1 MLEYLRI
8 RNLALIEDAELDFAP
23 GMNVLTGETGA
34 GKSFILKAL
43 GLLLGDR
50 LGADMVRQGA
60 EKAQVEAQFQ
70 MDGREIVI
78 RRSLL
83 AESGRSRLYVDDALR
98 SQECVRS
105 LREQLLAHA
114 SQHGQQQLLQPAFQA
129 RLMESTLKDPDLL
142 RRRDELLEQLRSV
155 EARRKELRAR
165 EAHLLERRDI
175 LEMQQQEIDRVA
187 PEAGEEERLEEQRA
201 IVRAAEQTREQY
213 ELALGLL
220 HGEEE
225 PGLLDML
232 GRLERCLHQ
241 MARTDD
247 SVSEDADAVTALR
260 QQLSHLSGRLRRP
273 PLPEDMPDVEQMEE
287 RLYALAQLKRK
298 LHRSLDEILELREE
312 IRENISFLDACALD
326 ITLLD
331 KEEKQLA
338 AQLQDTYQRAVVP
351 INCVAMTAEALD
363 GILQRLLYEFPIREI
378 AVQMPSW
385 VMMLEPGHWLQSA
398 VYTAMLKFA
407 GSVHKMADIA
417 GKNLP
422 LECEYITKTMLTGM
436 DLASGSVHITAM
448 IAPDIFYKILG
459 EQTGLSIVDEASLLP
474 CVVSLAKAKRAYDKI
489 KSALDQVEATGYG
502 IVMPGI
508 EELTLEEPE
517 IVRQGGQYG
526 VRLSASAPSL
536 HIMRANIHTELSPTV
551 GSEQQGEE
559 LIKSLLA
566 DFETDPGKLWNTN
579 IFGKSLNELV
589 SEGVQAKL
597 LHMPQEARSRL
608 QSTLERIINEGC
620 DGLICILL

>member
-43 GLLLGDR
+43 GFLLGDR

-241 MARTDD
+241 MVRTDD

-338 AQLQDTYQRAVVP
+338 AQLQEVLSALLPQRR
-351 INCVAMTAEALD
+351 EAAADFARQLEEELRQLGFSEQVRVIPDFMPQEVWPGLMDEKVRILWAPNPGQAPQPLD
-363 GILQRLLYEFPIREI
+363 RI
-378 AVQMPSW
+378 
-385 VMMLEPGHWLQSA
+385 
-398 VYTAMLKFA
+398 
-407 GSVHKMADIA
+407 
-417 GKNLP
+417 
-422 LECEYITKTMLTGM
+422 
-436 DLASGSVHITAM
+436 ASGGELSRFLLALMSVRPKAESATY
-448 IAPDIFYKILG
+448 IFDEVDAG
-459 EQTGLSIVDEASLLP
+459 VGGLTLNKLAEKLEN
-474 CVVSLAKAKRAYDKI
+474 LAKQRQMLVITHWPQLAARAQKHFQISKTIRDN
-489 KSALDQVEATGYG
+489 ATFTTCVPLDARQRHA
-502 IVMPGI
+502 
-508 EELTLEEPE
+508 EL
-517 IVRQGGQYG
+517 VRMAGGG
-526 VRLSASAPSL
+526 
-536 HIMRANIHTELSPTV
+536 
-551 GSEQQGEE
+551 QQGEA
-559 LIKSLLA
+559 LA
-566 DFETDPGKLWNTN
+566 AS
-579 IFGKSLNELV
+579 I
-589 SEGVQAKL
+589 EG
-597 LHMPQEARSRL
+597 RSYQL
-608 QSTLERIINEGC
+608 TMF
-620 DGLICILL
+620 

>member
-43 GLLLGDR
+43 GFLLGDR

-70 MDGREIVI
+70 MDGQEIVI

-129 RLMESTLKDPDLL
+129 RLMESTLKDPGLL
-142 RRRDELLEQLRSV
+142 HRRDELLEQLRSV

-338 AQLQDTYQRAVVP
+338 AQLQEVLSALLPQRR
-351 INCVAMTAEALD
+351 EAAADFARQLEEELRQLGFSEQVRVIPDFMPQEVWPGLMDEKVRILWAPNPGQAPQPLD
-363 GILQRLLYEFPIREI
+363 RI
-378 AVQMPSW
+378 
-385 VMMLEPGHWLQSA
+385 
-398 VYTAMLKFA
+398 
-407 GSVHKMADIA
+407 
-417 GKNLP
+417 
-422 LECEYITKTMLTGM
+422 
-436 DLASGSVHITAM
+436 ASGGELSRFLLALMSVRPKAESATY
-448 IAPDIFYKILG
+448 IFDEVDAG
-459 EQTGLSIVDEASLLP
+459 VGGLTLNKLAEKLEN
-474 CVVSLAKAKRAYDKI
+474 LAKQRQMLVITHWPQLAARAQKHFQISKTIRDN
-489 KSALDQVEATGYG
+489 ATFTTCVPLDARQRHVE
-502 IVMPGI
+502 
-508 EELTLEEPE
+508 L
-517 IVRQGGQYG
+517 VRMAGGG
-526 VRLSASAPSL
+526 
-536 HIMRANIHTELSPTV
+536 
-551 GSEQQGEE
+551 QQGEA
-559 LIKSLLA
+559 LAASL
-566 DFETDPGKLWNTN
+566 
-579 IFGKSLNELV
+579 
-589 SEGVQAKL
+589 EG
-597 LHMPQEARSRL
+597 RSYQL
-608 QSTLERIINEGC
+608 TMF
-620 DGLICILL
+620 

>member
-43 GLLLGDR
+43 GFLLGDR

-187 PEAGEEERLEEQRA
+187 PEAGEEERLEDQRA

-338 AQLQDTYQRAVVP
+338 AQLQEVLSALLPQRR
-351 INCVAMTAEALD
+351 EAAADFARQLEEELRQLGFSEQVRVIPDFMPQEVWPGLMDEKVRILWAPNPGQAPQPLD
-363 GILQRLLYEFPIREI
+363 RI
-378 AVQMPSW
+378 
-385 VMMLEPGHWLQSA
+385 
-398 VYTAMLKFA
+398 
-407 GSVHKMADIA
+407 
-417 GKNLP
+417 
-422 LECEYITKTMLTGM
+422 
-436 DLASGSVHITAM
+436 ASGGELSRFLLALMSVRPKAESATY
-448 IAPDIFYKILG
+448 IFDEVDAG
-459 EQTGLSIVDEASLLP
+459 VGGLTLNKLAEKLEN
-474 CVVSLAKAKRAYDKI
+474 LAKQRQMLVITHWPQLAARAQKHFQISKTIRDN
-489 KSALDQVEATGYG
+489 ATFTTCVPLDARQRHA
-502 IVMPGI
+502 
-508 EELTLEEPE
+508 EL
-517 IVRQGGQYG
+517 VRMAGGG
-526 VRLSASAPSL
+526 
-536 HIMRANIHTELSPTV
+536 
-551 GSEQQGEE
+551 QQGEA
-559 LIKSLLA
+559 LAASL
-566 DFETDPGKLWNTN
+566 
-579 IFGKSLNELV
+579 
-589 SEGVQAKL
+589 EG
-597 LHMPQEARSRL
+597 RSYQL
-608 QSTLERIINEGC
+608 TMF
-620 DGLICILL
+620 

>member
-43 GLLLGDR
+43 GFLLGDR

-60 EKAQVEAQFQ
+60 EKAQVEAQFL

-114 SQHGQQQLLQPAFQA
+114 SQHGQHQLLQPAFQA

-142 RRRDELLEQLRSV
+142 CRRDELLEQLRSV

-338 AQLQDTYQRAVVP
+338 AQLQEVLSALLPQRR
-351 INCVAMTAEALD
+351 EAAADFARQLEEELRQLGFSEQVRVIPDFMPQEVWPGLMDEKVRILWAPNPGQAPQPLD
-363 GILQRLLYEFPIREI
+363 RI
-378 AVQMPSW
+378 
-385 VMMLEPGHWLQSA
+385 
-398 VYTAMLKFA
+398 
-407 GSVHKMADIA
+407 
-417 GKNLP
+417 
-422 LECEYITKTMLTGM
+422 
-436 DLASGSVHITAM
+436 ASGGELSRFLLALMSVRPKAESATY
-448 IAPDIFYKILG
+448 IFD
-459 EQTGLSIVDEASLLP
+459 EVDAG
-474 CVVSLAKAKRAYDKI
+474 V
-489 KSALDQVEATGYG
+489 GG
-502 IVMPGI
+502 
-508 EELTLEEPE
+508 LTLNKLAEKLENLTKQRQMLVITHWPQLAARAQKHFQISKTIRDNATFTTCVPLDARQRHAE
-517 IVRQGGQYG
+517 LVRMAGGG
-526 VRLSASAPSL
+526 
-536 HIMRANIHTELSPTV
+536 
-551 GSEQQGEE
+551 QQGEA
-559 LIKSLLA
+559 LAASL
-566 DFETDPGKLWNTN
+566 
-579 IFGKSLNELV
+579 
-589 SEGVQAKL
+589 EG
-597 LHMPQEARSRL
+597 RSYQL
-608 QSTLERIINEGC
+608 TMF
-620 DGLICILL
+620 

>member
-43 GLLLGDR
+43 GFLLGDR

-142 RRRDELLEQLRSV
+142 CRRDELLEQLRSV

-338 AQLQDTYQRAVVP
+338 AQLQEVLSALLPQRR
-351 INCVAMTAEALD
+351 EAAADFARQLEEELRQLGFSEQVRVIPDFMPQEVWPGLMDEKVRILWAPNPGQAPQPLD
-363 GILQRLLYEFPIREI
+363 RI
-378 AVQMPSW
+378 
-385 VMMLEPGHWLQSA
+385 
-398 VYTAMLKFA
+398 
-407 GSVHKMADIA
+407 
-417 GKNLP
+417 
-422 LECEYITKTMLTGM
+422 
-436 DLASGSVHITAM
+436 ASGGELSRFLLALMSVRPKAESATY
-448 IAPDIFYKILG
+448 IFDEVDAG
-459 EQTGLSIVDEASLLP
+459 VGGLTLNKLAEKLEN
-474 CVVSLAKAKRAYDKI
+474 LAKQRQMLVITHWPQLAARAQKHFQISKTIRDN
-489 KSALDQVEATGYG
+489 ATFTTCVPLDARQRHA
-502 IVMPGI
+502 
-508 EELTLEEPE
+508 EL
-517 IVRQGGQYG
+517 VRMAGGG
-526 VRLSASAPSL
+526 
-536 HIMRANIHTELSPTV
+536 
-551 GSEQQGEE
+551 QQGEA
-559 LIKSLLA
+559 LAASL
-566 DFETDPGKLWNTN
+566 
-579 IFGKSLNELV
+579 
-589 SEGVQAKL
+589 EG
-597 LHMPQEARSRL
+597 RSYQL
-608 QSTLERIINEGC
+608 TMF
-620 DGLICILL
+620 

>member
-43 GLLLGDR
+43 GFLLGDR

-83 AESGRSRLYVDDALR
+83 AERGRSRLYVDDALR

-142 RRRDELLEQLRSV
+142 RRRDGLLEQLRSV

-338 AQLQDTYQRAVVP
+338 AQLQEVLSALLPQRR
-351 INCVAMTAEALD
+351 EAAADFARQLEEELRQLGFSEQVRVIPDFMPQEVWPGLMDEKVRILWAPNPGQAPQPLD
-363 GILQRLLYEFPIREI
+363 RI
-378 AVQMPSW
+378 
-385 VMMLEPGHWLQSA
+385 
-398 VYTAMLKFA
+398 
-407 GSVHKMADIA
+407 
-417 GKNLP
+417 
-422 LECEYITKTMLTGM
+422 
-436 DLASGSVHITAM
+436 ASGGELSRFLLALMSVRPKAESATY
-448 IAPDIFYKILG
+448 IFDEVDAG
-459 EQTGLSIVDEASLLP
+459 VGGLTLNKLAEKLEN
-474 CVVSLAKAKRAYDKI
+474 LAKQRQMLVITHWPQLAARAQKHFQISKTIRDN
-489 KSALDQVEATGYG
+489 ATFTTCVPLDARQRHA
-502 IVMPGI
+502 
-508 EELTLEEPE
+508 EL
-517 IVRQGGQYG
+517 VRMAGGG
-526 VRLSASAPSL
+526 
-536 HIMRANIHTELSPTV
+536 
-551 GSEQQGEE
+551 QQGEA
-559 LIKSLLA
+559 LAASL
-566 DFETDPGKLWNTN
+566 
-579 IFGKSLNELV
+579 
-589 SEGVQAKL
+589 EG
-597 LHMPQEARSRL
+597 RSYQL
-608 QSTLERIINEGC
+608 TMF
-620 DGLICILL
+620 

>member
-34 GKSFILKAL
+34 GKSFLLKAL
-43 GLLLGDR
+43 GFLLGDR
-50 LGADMVRQGA
+50 LGADRVRQGA

-338 AQLQDTYQRAVVP
+338 AQLQEVLSALLPQRR
-351 INCVAMTAEALD
+351 EAAADFARQLEEELRQLGFSEQVRVIPDFMPQEVWPGLMDEKVRILWAPNPGQAPQPLD
-363 GILQRLLYEFPIREI
+363 RI
-378 AVQMPSW
+378 
-385 VMMLEPGHWLQSA
+385 
-398 VYTAMLKFA
+398 
-407 GSVHKMADIA
+407 
-417 GKNLP
+417 
-422 LECEYITKTMLTGM
+422 
-436 DLASGSVHITAM
+436 ASGGELSRFLLALMSVRPKAESATY
-448 IAPDIFYKILG
+448 IFDEVDAG
-459 EQTGLSIVDEASLLP
+459 VGGLTLNKLAEKLEN
-474 CVVSLAKAKRAYDKI
+474 LAKQRQMLVITHWPQLAARAQKHFQISKTIRDN
-489 KSALDQVEATGYG
+489 ATFTTCVPLDARQRHA
-502 IVMPGI
+502 
-508 EELTLEEPE
+508 EL
-517 IVRQGGQYG
+517 VRMAGGG
-526 VRLSASAPSL
+526 
-536 HIMRANIHTELSPTV
+536 
-551 GSEQQGEE
+551 QQGEA
-559 LIKSLLA
+559 LAASL
-566 DFETDPGKLWNTN
+566 
-579 IFGKSLNELV
+579 
-589 SEGVQAKL
+589 EG
-597 LHMPQEARSRL
+597 RSYQL
-608 QSTLERIINEGC
+608 TMF
-620 DGLICILL
+620 

>member
-43 GLLLGDR
+43 GFLLGDR

-142 RRRDELLEQLRSV
+142 RQRDELLEQLRSV

-175 LEMQQQEIDRVA
+175 LEMQQQEIDKVA

-201 IVRAAEQTREQY
+201 IVRTAEQTREQY

-338 AQLQDTYQRAVVP
+338 AQLQEVLSALLPQRR
-351 INCVAMTAEALD
+351 EAAADFARQLEEELRQLGFSEQVRVIPDFMPQEVWPGLMDEKVRILWAPNPGQAPQPLD
-363 GILQRLLYEFPIREI
+363 RI
-378 AVQMPSW
+378 
-385 VMMLEPGHWLQSA
+385 
-398 VYTAMLKFA
+398 
-407 GSVHKMADIA
+407 
-417 GKNLP
+417 
-422 LECEYITKTMLTGM
+422 
-436 DLASGSVHITAM
+436 ASGGELSRFLLALMSVRPKAESATY
-448 IAPDIFYKILG
+448 IFDEVDAG
-459 EQTGLSIVDEASLLP
+459 VGGLTLNKLAEKLEN
-474 CVVSLAKAKRAYDKI
+474 LAKQRQMLVITHWPQLAARAQKHFQISKTIRDN
-489 KSALDQVEATGYG
+489 ATFTTCVPLDARQRHA
-502 IVMPGI
+502 
-508 EELTLEEPE
+508 EL
-517 IVRQGGQYG
+517 VRMAGGG
-526 VRLSASAPSL
+526 
-536 HIMRANIHTELSPTV
+536 
-551 GSEQQGEE
+551 QQGEA
-559 LIKSLLA
+559 LAASL
-566 DFETDPGKLWNTN
+566 
-579 IFGKSLNELV
+579 
-589 SEGVQAKL
+589 EG
-597 LHMPQEARSRL
+597 RSYQL
-608 QSTLERIINEGC
+608 TMF
-620 DGLICILL
+620 

>member
-43 GLLLGDR
+43 GFLLGDR

-247 SVSEDADAVTALR
+247 SVSEDADDVTALR

-338 AQLQDTYQRAVVP
+338 TQLQEVLSALLPQRR
-351 INCVAMTAEALD
+351 EAAADFARQLEEELRQLGFSEQVRVIPDFMPQEVWPGLMDEKVRILWAPNPGQAPQPLD
-363 GILQRLLYEFPIREI
+363 RI
-378 AVQMPSW
+378 
-385 VMMLEPGHWLQSA
+385 
-398 VYTAMLKFA
+398 
-407 GSVHKMADIA
+407 
-417 GKNLP
+417 
-422 LECEYITKTMLTGM
+422 
-436 DLASGSVHITAM
+436 ASGGELSRFLLALMSVRPKAESATY
-448 IAPDIFYKILG
+448 IFDEVDAG
-459 EQTGLSIVDEASLLP
+459 VGGLTLNKLAEKLEN
-474 CVVSLAKAKRAYDKI
+474 LAKQRQMLVITHWPQLAARAQKHFQISKTIRDN
-489 KSALDQVEATGYG
+489 ATFTTCVPLDARQRHA
-502 IVMPGI
+502 
-508 EELTLEEPE
+508 EL
-517 IVRQGGQYG
+517 VRMAGGG
-526 VRLSASAPSL
+526 
-536 HIMRANIHTELSPTV
+536 
-551 GSEQQGEE
+551 QQGEA
-559 LIKSLLA
+559 LAASL
-566 DFETDPGKLWNTN
+566 
-579 IFGKSLNELV
+579 
-589 SEGVQAKL
+589 EG
-597 LHMPQEARSRL
+597 RSYQL
-608 QSTLERIINEGC
+608 TMF
-620 DGLICILL
+620 

>member
-43 GLLLGDR
+43 GFLLGDR

-260 QQLSHLSGRLRRP
+260 QQLFHLSGRLRRP

-338 AQLQDTYQRAVVP
+338 AQLQEVLSALLPQRR
-351 INCVAMTAEALD
+351 EAAADFARQLEEELRQLGFSEQVRVIPDFMPQEVWPGLMDEKVRILWAPNPGQAPQPLD
-363 GILQRLLYEFPIREI
+363 RI
-378 AVQMPSW
+378 
-385 VMMLEPGHWLQSA
+385 
-398 VYTAMLKFA
+398 
-407 GSVHKMADIA
+407 
-417 GKNLP
+417 
-422 LECEYITKTMLTGM
+422 
-436 DLASGSVHITAM
+436 ASGGELSRFLLALMSVRPKAESATY
-448 IAPDIFYKILG
+448 IFDEVDAG
-459 EQTGLSIVDEASLLP
+459 VGGLTLNKLAEKLEN
-474 CVVSLAKAKRAYDKI
+474 LAKQRQMLVITHWPQLAARAQKHFQISKTIRDN
-489 KSALDQVEATGYG
+489 ATFTTCVPLDARQRHA
-502 IVMPGI
+502 
-508 EELTLEEPE
+508 EL
-517 IVRQGGQYG
+517 VRMAGGG
-526 VRLSASAPSL
+526 
-536 HIMRANIHTELSPTV
+536 
-551 GSEQQGEE
+551 QQGEA
-559 LIKSLLA
+559 LAASL
-566 DFETDPGKLWNTN
+566 
-579 IFGKSLNELV
+579 
-589 SEGVQAKL
+589 EG
-597 LHMPQEARSRL
+597 RSYQL
-608 QSTLERIINEGC
+608 TMF
-620 DGLICILL
+620 

>member
-43 GLLLGDR
+43 GFLLGDR

-60 EKAQVEAQFQ
+60 EKAQVEAQFH

-338 AQLQDTYQRAVVP
+338 AQLQEVLSALLPQRR
-351 INCVAMTAEALD
+351 EAAADFARQLEEELRQLGFSEQVRVIPDFMPQEVWPGLMDEKVRILWAPNPGQAPQPLD
-363 GILQRLLYEFPIREI
+363 RI
-378 AVQMPSW
+378 
-385 VMMLEPGHWLQSA
+385 
-398 VYTAMLKFA
+398 
-407 GSVHKMADIA
+407 
-417 GKNLP
+417 
-422 LECEYITKTMLTGM
+422 
-436 DLASGSVHITAM
+436 ASGGELSRFLLALMSVRPKAESATY
-448 IAPDIFYKILG
+448 IFDEVDAG
-459 EQTGLSIVDEASLLP
+459 VGGLTLNKLAEKLEN
-474 CVVSLAKAKRAYDKI
+474 LAKQRQMLVITHWPQLAARAQKHFQISKTIRDN
-489 KSALDQVEATGYG
+489 ATFTTCVPLDA
-502 IVMPGI
+502 
-508 EELTLEEPE
+508 
-517 IVRQGGQYG
+517 RQ
-526 VRLSASAPSL
+526 R
-536 HIMRANIHTELSPTV
+536 HTELV
-551 GSEQQGEE
+551 RMAGGGQQGEA
-559 LIKSLLA
+559 LAASL
-566 DFETDPGKLWNTN
+566 
-579 IFGKSLNELV
+579 
-589 SEGVQAKL
+589 EG
-597 LHMPQEARSRL
+597 RSYQL
-608 QSTLERIINEGC
+608 TMF
-620 DGLICILL
+620 

>member
-43 GLLLGDR
+43 GFLLGDR

-60 EKAQVEAQFQ
+60 EKAQVEAQFH

-338 AQLQDTYQRAVVP
+338 AQLQEVLSALLPQRR
-351 INCVAMTAEALD
+351 EAAADFARQLEEELRQLGFSEQIRVIPDFMPQEVWPGLMDEKVRILWAPNPGQAPQPLD
-363 GILQRLLYEFPIREI
+363 RI
-378 AVQMPSW
+378 
-385 VMMLEPGHWLQSA
+385 
-398 VYTAMLKFA
+398 
-407 GSVHKMADIA
+407 
-417 GKNLP
+417 
-422 LECEYITKTMLTGM
+422 
-436 DLASGSVHITAM
+436 ASGGELSRFLLALMSVRPKAESATY
-448 IAPDIFYKILG
+448 IFDEVDAG
-459 EQTGLSIVDEASLLP
+459 VGGLTLNKLAEKLEN
-474 CVVSLAKAKRAYDKI
+474 LAKQRQMLVITHWPQLAARAQKHFQISKTIRDN
-489 KSALDQVEATGYG
+489 ATFTTCVPLDARQRHA
-502 IVMPGI
+502 
-508 EELTLEEPE
+508 EL
-517 IVRQGGQYG
+517 VRMAGGG
-526 VRLSASAPSL
+526 
-536 HIMRANIHTELSPTV
+536 
-551 GSEQQGEE
+551 QQGEA
-559 LIKSLLA
+559 LAASL
-566 DFETDPGKLWNTN
+566 
-579 IFGKSLNELV
+579 
-589 SEGVQAKL
+589 EG
-597 LHMPQEARSRL
+597 RSYQL
-608 QSTLERIINEGC
+608 TMF
-620 DGLICILL
+620 

>member
-43 GLLLGDR
+43 GFLLGDR

-142 RRRDELLEQLRSV
+142 HRRDELLEQLRSV

-338 AQLQDTYQRAVVP
+338 ARLQEVLSALLPQRREAAADFARQLEEELRQLGFSEQVRVIPDFMPQEIWPGLMDEKVRILWAP
-351 INCVAMTAEALD
+351 NPGQAPQPLD
-363 GILQRLLYEFPIREI
+363 RI
-378 AVQMPSW
+378 
-385 VMMLEPGHWLQSA
+385 
-398 VYTAMLKFA
+398 
-407 GSVHKMADIA
+407 
-417 GKNLP
+417 
-422 LECEYITKTMLTGM
+422 
-436 DLASGSVHITAM
+436 ASGGELSRFLLALMSVRPKAESATY
-448 IAPDIFYKILG
+448 IFDEVDAG
-459 EQTGLSIVDEASLLP
+459 VGGLTLNKLAEKLEN
-474 CVVSLAKAKRAYDKI
+474 LAKQRQMLVITHWPQLAARAQKHFQISKTIRDN
-489 KSALDQVEATGYG
+489 ATFTTCVPLDARQRHA
-502 IVMPGI
+502 
-508 EELTLEEPE
+508 EL
-517 IVRQGGQYG
+517 VRMAGGG
-526 VRLSASAPSL
+526 
-536 HIMRANIHTELSPTV
+536 
-551 GSEQQGEE
+551 QQGEA
-559 LIKSLLA
+559 LAASL
-566 DFETDPGKLWNTN
+566 
-579 IFGKSLNELV
+579 
-589 SEGVQAKL
+589 EG
-597 LHMPQEARSRL
+597 RSYQL
-608 QSTLERIINEGC
+608 TMF
-620 DGLICILL
+620 

>member
-43 GLLLGDR
+43 GFLLGDR

-60 EKAQVEAQFQ
+60 EKAQVEAQFL

-142 RRRDELLEQLRSV
+142 CRRDELLEQLRSV

-247 SVSEDADAVTALR
+247 SVSEDADAVTTLR

-338 AQLQDTYQRAVVP
+338 AQLQEVLSALLPQRR
-351 INCVAMTAEALD
+351 EAAADFARQLEEELRQLGFSEQVRVIPDFMPQEVWPGLMDEKVRILWAPNPGQAPQPLD
-363 GILQRLLYEFPIREI
+363 RI
-378 AVQMPSW
+378 
-385 VMMLEPGHWLQSA
+385 
-398 VYTAMLKFA
+398 
-407 GSVHKMADIA
+407 
-417 GKNLP
+417 
-422 LECEYITKTMLTGM
+422 
-436 DLASGSVHITAM
+436 ASGGELSRFLLALMSVRPKAESATY
-448 IAPDIFYKILG
+448 IFDEVDAG
-459 EQTGLSIVDEASLLP
+459 VGGLTLNKLAEKLEN
-474 CVVSLAKAKRAYDKI
+474 LAKQRQMLVITHWPQLAARAQKHFQISKTIRDN
-489 KSALDQVEATGYG
+489 ATFTTCVPLDARQRHA
-502 IVMPGI
+502 
-508 EELTLEEPE
+508 EL
-517 IVRQGGQYG
+517 VRMAGGG
-526 VRLSASAPSL
+526 
-536 HIMRANIHTELSPTV
+536 
-551 GSEQQGEE
+551 QQGEA
-559 LIKSLLA
+559 LAASL
-566 DFETDPGKLWNTN
+566 
-579 IFGKSLNELV
+579 
-589 SEGVQAKL
+589 EG
-597 LHMPQEARSRL
+597 RSYQL
-608 QSTLERIINEGC
+608 TMF
-620 DGLICILL
+620 

>member
-43 GLLLGDR
+43 GFLLGDR

-232 GRLERCLHQ
+232 GRLERCLHR

-338 AQLQDTYQRAVVP
+338 AQLQEVLSALLPQRR
-351 INCVAMTAEALD
+351 EAAADFARQLEEELRQLGFSEQVRVIPDFMPQEVWPGLMDEKVRILWAPNPGQAPQPLD
-363 GILQRLLYEFPIREI
+363 RI
-378 AVQMPSW
+378 
-385 VMMLEPGHWLQSA
+385 
-398 VYTAMLKFA
+398 
-407 GSVHKMADIA
+407 
-417 GKNLP
+417 
-422 LECEYITKTMLTGM
+422 
-436 DLASGSVHITAM
+436 ASGGELSRFLLALMSVRPKAESATY
-448 IAPDIFYKILG
+448 IFDEVDAG
-459 EQTGLSIVDEASLLP
+459 VGGLTLNKLAEKLEN
-474 CVVSLAKAKRAYDKI
+474 LAKQRQMLVITHWPQLAARAQKHFQISKTIRDN
-489 KSALDQVEATGYG
+489 ATFTTCVPLDARQRHA
-502 IVMPGI
+502 
-508 EELTLEEPE
+508 EL
-517 IVRQGGQYG
+517 VRMAGGG
-526 VRLSASAPSL
+526 
-536 HIMRANIHTELSPTV
+536 
-551 GSEQQGEE
+551 QQGEA
-559 LIKSLLA
+559 LAASL
-566 DFETDPGKLWNTN
+566 
-579 IFGKSLNELV
+579 
-589 SEGVQAKL
+589 EG
-597 LHMPQEARSRL
+597 RSYQL
-608 QSTLERIINEGC
+608 TMF
-620 DGLICILL
+620 

>member
-43 GLLLGDR
+43 GFLLGDR

-338 AQLQDTYQRAVVP
+338 AQLQEVLSALLPQRR
-351 INCVAMTAEALD
+351 EAAADFARQLEEELRQLGFSEQVRVIPDFMPQEVWPGLMNEKVRILWAPNPGQAPQPLD
-363 GILQRLLYEFPIREI
+363 RI
-378 AVQMPSW
+378 
-385 VMMLEPGHWLQSA
+385 
-398 VYTAMLKFA
+398 
-407 GSVHKMADIA
+407 
-417 GKNLP
+417 
-422 LECEYITKTMLTGM
+422 
-436 DLASGSVHITAM
+436 ASGGELSRFLLALMSVRPKAESATY
-448 IAPDIFYKILG
+448 IFDEVDAG
-459 EQTGLSIVDEASLLP
+459 VGGLTLNKLAEKLEN
-474 CVVSLAKAKRAYDKI
+474 LAKQRQMLVITHWPQLAARAQKHFQISKTIRDN
-489 KSALDQVEATGYG
+489 ATFTTCVPLDARQRHA
-502 IVMPGI
+502 
-508 EELTLEEPE
+508 EL
-517 IVRQGGQYG
+517 VRMAGGG
-526 VRLSASAPSL
+526 
-536 HIMRANIHTELSPTV
+536 
-551 GSEQQGEE
+551 QQGEA
-559 LIKSLLA
+559 LAASL
-566 DFETDPGKLWNTN
+566 
-579 IFGKSLNELV
+579 
-589 SEGVQAKL
+589 EG
-597 LHMPQEARSRL
+597 RSYQL
-608 QSTLERIINEGC
+608 TMF
-620 DGLICILL
+620 

>member
-43 GLLLGDR
+43 GFLLGDR

-70 MDGREIVI
+70 MDGQEIVI

-129 RLMESTLKDPDLL
+129 RLMESTLKDPGLL

-331 KEEKQLA
+331 REEKQLA
-338 AQLQDTYQRAVVP
+338 AQLQEVLSALLPQRR
-351 INCVAMTAEALD
+351 EAAADFARQLEEELRQLGFSEQVRVIPDFMPQEVWPGLMDEKVRILWAPNPGQAPQPLD
-363 GILQRLLYEFPIREI
+363 RI
-378 AVQMPSW
+378 
-385 VMMLEPGHWLQSA
+385 
-398 VYTAMLKFA
+398 
-407 GSVHKMADIA
+407 
-417 GKNLP
+417 
-422 LECEYITKTMLTGM
+422 
-436 DLASGSVHITAM
+436 ASGGELSRFLLALMSVRPKAESATY
-448 IAPDIFYKILG
+448 IFDEVDAG
-459 EQTGLSIVDEASLLP
+459 VGGLTLNKLAEKLEN
-474 CVVSLAKAKRAYDKI
+474 LAKQRQMLVITHWPQLAARAQKHFQISKTIRDN
-489 KSALDQVEATGYG
+489 ATFTTCVPLDARQRHA
-502 IVMPGI
+502 
-508 EELTLEEPE
+508 EL
-517 IVRQGGQYG
+517 VRMAGGG
-526 VRLSASAPSL
+526 
-536 HIMRANIHTELSPTV
+536 
-551 GSEQQGEE
+551 QQGEA
-559 LIKSLLA
+559 LAASL
-566 DFETDPGKLWNTN
+566 
-579 IFGKSLNELV
+579 
-589 SEGVQAKL
+589 EG
-597 LHMPQEARSRL
+597 RSYQL
-608 QSTLERIINEGC
+608 TMF
-620 DGLICILL
+620 

>member
-43 GLLLGDR
+43 GFLLGDR

-60 EKAQVEAQFQ
+60 EKGQVEAQFQ

-338 AQLQDTYQRAVVP
+338 AQLQEVLSALLPQRR
-351 INCVAMTAEALD
+351 EAAADFARQLEEELRQLGFSEQVRVIPDFMPQEVWPGLMDEKVRILWAPNPGQSPQPLD
-363 GILQRLLYEFPIREI
+363 RI
-378 AVQMPSW
+378 
-385 VMMLEPGHWLQSA
+385 
-398 VYTAMLKFA
+398 
-407 GSVHKMADIA
+407 
-417 GKNLP
+417 
-422 LECEYITKTMLTGM
+422 
-436 DLASGSVHITAM
+436 ASGGELSRFLLALMSVRPKAESATY
-448 IAPDIFYKILG
+448 IFDEVDAG
-459 EQTGLSIVDEASLLP
+459 VGGLTLNKLAEKLEN
-474 CVVSLAKAKRAYDKI
+474 LAKQRQMLVITHWPQLAARAQKHFQISKTIRDN
-489 KSALDQVEATGYG
+489 ATFTTCVPLDARQRHA
-502 IVMPGI
+502 
-508 EELTLEEPE
+508 EL
-517 IVRQGGQYG
+517 VRMAGGG
-526 VRLSASAPSL
+526 
-536 HIMRANIHTELSPTV
+536 
-551 GSEQQGEE
+551 QQGEA
-559 LIKSLLA
+559 LAASL
-566 DFETDPGKLWNTN
+566 
-579 IFGKSLNELV
+579 
-589 SEGVQAKL
+589 EG
-597 LHMPQEARSRL
+597 RSYQL
-608 QSTLERIINEGC
+608 TMF
-620 DGLICILL
+620 

>member
-43 GLLLGDR
+43 GFLLGDR

-60 EKAQVEAQFQ
+60 EKAQVEAQFL

-175 LEMQQQEIDRVA
+175 LEMQQQEINRVA

-338 AQLQDTYQRAVVP
+338 AQLQEVLSALLPQRR
-351 INCVAMTAEALD
+351 EAAADFARQLEEELRQLGFSEQVRVIPDFMPQEVWPGLMDEKVRILWAPNPGQAPQPLD
-363 GILQRLLYEFPIREI
+363 RI
-378 AVQMPSW
+378 
-385 VMMLEPGHWLQSA
+385 
-398 VYTAMLKFA
+398 
-407 GSVHKMADIA
+407 
-417 GKNLP
+417 
-422 LECEYITKTMLTGM
+422 
-436 DLASGSVHITAM
+436 ASGGELSRFLLALMSVRPKAESATY
-448 IAPDIFYKILG
+448 IFDEVDAG
-459 EQTGLSIVDEASLLP
+459 VGGLTLNKLAEKLEN
-474 CVVSLAKAKRAYDKI
+474 LAKQRQMLVITHWPQLAARAQKHFQISKTIRDN
-489 KSALDQVEATGYG
+489 ATFTTCVPLDARQRHA
-502 IVMPGI
+502 
-508 EELTLEEPE
+508 EL
-517 IVRQGGQYG
+517 VRMAGGG
-526 VRLSASAPSL
+526 
-536 HIMRANIHTELSPTV
+536 
-551 GSEQQGEE
+551 QQGEA
-559 LIKSLLA
+559 LAASL
-566 DFETDPGKLWNTN
+566 
-579 IFGKSLNELV
+579 
-589 SEGVQAKL
+589 EG
-597 LHMPQEARSRL
+597 RSYQL
-608 QSTLERIINEGC
+608 TMF
-620 DGLICILL
+620 

>member
-43 GLLLGDR
+43 GFLLGDR

-338 AQLQDTYQRAVVP
+338 TQLQEVLSALLPQRR
-351 INCVAMTAEALD
+351 EAAADFARQLEEELRQLGFSEQVRVIPDFMPQEVWPGLMDEKVRILWAPNPGQAPQPLD
-363 GILQRLLYEFPIREI
+363 RI
-378 AVQMPSW
+378 
-385 VMMLEPGHWLQSA
+385 
-398 VYTAMLKFA
+398 
-407 GSVHKMADIA
+407 
-417 GKNLP
+417 
-422 LECEYITKTMLTGM
+422 
-436 DLASGSVHITAM
+436 ASGGELSRFLLALMSVRPKAESATY
-448 IAPDIFYKILG
+448 IFDEVDAG
-459 EQTGLSIVDEASLLP
+459 VGGLTLNNLAEKLEN
-474 CVVSLAKAKRAYDKI
+474 LAKQRQMLVITHWPQLAARAQKHFQISKTIRDN
-489 KSALDQVEATGYG
+489 ATFTTCVPLDARQRHA
-502 IVMPGI
+502 
-508 EELTLEEPE
+508 EL
-517 IVRQGGQYG
+517 VRMAGGG
-526 VRLSASAPSL
+526 
-536 HIMRANIHTELSPTV
+536 
-551 GSEQQGEE
+551 QQGEA
-559 LIKSLLA
+559 LAASL
-566 DFETDPGKLWNTN
+566 
-579 IFGKSLNELV
+579 
-589 SEGVQAKL
+589 EG
-597 LHMPQEARSRL
+597 RSYQL
-608 QSTLERIINEGC
+608 TMF
-620 DGLICILL
+620 

>member
-43 GLLLGDR
+43 GFLLGDR

-232 GRLERCLHQ
+232 GRLERYLHQ

-338 AQLQDTYQRAVVP
+338 AQLQEVLSALLPQRR
-351 INCVAMTAEALD
+351 EAAADFARQLEEELRQLGFSEQVRVIPDFMPQEVWPGLMDEKVRILWAPNPGQAPQPLD
-363 GILQRLLYEFPIREI
+363 RI
-378 AVQMPSW
+378 
-385 VMMLEPGHWLQSA
+385 
-398 VYTAMLKFA
+398 
-407 GSVHKMADIA
+407 
-417 GKNLP
+417 
-422 LECEYITKTMLTGM
+422 
-436 DLASGSVHITAM
+436 ASGGELSRFLLALMSVRPKAESATY
-448 IAPDIFYKILG
+448 IFDEVDAG
-459 EQTGLSIVDEASLLP
+459 VGGLTLNKLAEKLEN
-474 CVVSLAKAKRAYDKI
+474 LAKQRQMLVITHWPQLAARAQKHFQISKTIRDN
-489 KSALDQVEATGYG
+489 ATFTTCVPLDARQRHA
-502 IVMPGI
+502 
-508 EELTLEEPE
+508 EL
-517 IVRQGGQYG
+517 VRMAGGG
-526 VRLSASAPSL
+526 
-536 HIMRANIHTELSPTV
+536 
-551 GSEQQGEE
+551 QQGEA
-559 LIKSLLA
+559 LAASL
-566 DFETDPGKLWNTN
+566 
-579 IFGKSLNELV
+579 
-589 SEGVQAKL
+589 EG
-597 LHMPQEARSRL
+597 RSYQL
-608 QSTLERIINEGC
+608 TMF
-620 DGLICILL
+620 

>member
-43 GLLLGDR
+43 GFLLGDR

-338 AQLQDTYQRAVVP
+338 AQLQEVLSALLPQRR
-351 INCVAMTAEALD
+351 EAAADFARQLEEELRQLGFSEQVRVIPDFMPQEVWPGLMDEKVRILWAPNPGQAPQPLD
-363 GILQRLLYEFPIREI
+363 RI
-378 AVQMPSW
+378 
-385 VMMLEPGHWLQSA
+385 
-398 VYTAMLKFA
+398 
-407 GSVHKMADIA
+407 
-417 GKNLP
+417 
-422 LECEYITKTMLTGM
+422 
-436 DLASGSVHITAM
+436 ASGGELSRFLLALMSVRPKAESATY
-448 IAPDIFYKILG
+448 IFDEVDAG
-459 EQTGLSIVDEASLLP
+459 VGGLTLNKLAEKLEN
-474 CVVSLAKAKRAYDKI
+474 LAKQRQILVITHWPQLAARAQKHFQI
-489 KSALDQVEATGYG
+489 SKSIRDNATFTTCVPLDARQRHA
-502 IVMPGI
+502 
-508 EELTLEEPE
+508 EL
-517 IVRQGGQYG
+517 VRMAGGG
-526 VRLSASAPSL
+526 
-536 HIMRANIHTELSPTV
+536 
-551 GSEQQGEE
+551 QQGEA
-559 LIKSLLA
+559 LAASL
-566 DFETDPGKLWNTN
+566 
-579 IFGKSLNELV
+579 
-589 SEGVQAKL
+589 EG
-597 LHMPQEARSRL
+597 RSYQL
-608 QSTLERIINEGC
+608 TMF
-620 DGLICILL
+620 

>member
-43 GLLLGDR
+43 GFLLGDR

-60 EKAQVEAQFQ
+60 EKAQVEARFQ

-338 AQLQDTYQRAVVP
+338 AQLQEVLSALLPQRR
-351 INCVAMTAEALD
+351 EAAADFARQLEEELRQLGFSEQVRVIPDFMPQEVWPGLMDEKVRILWAPNPGQAPQPLD
-363 GILQRLLYEFPIREI
+363 RI
-378 AVQMPSW
+378 
-385 VMMLEPGHWLQSA
+385 
-398 VYTAMLKFA
+398 
-407 GSVHKMADIA
+407 
-417 GKNLP
+417 
-422 LECEYITKTMLTGM
+422 
-436 DLASGSVHITAM
+436 ASGGELSRFLLALMSVRPKAESATY
-448 IAPDIFYKILG
+448 IFDEVDAG
-459 EQTGLSIVDEASLLP
+459 VGGLTLNKLAEKLEN
-474 CVVSLAKAKRAYDKI
+474 LAKQRQMLVITHWPQLAARAQKHFQISKTIRDN
-489 KSALDQVEATGYG
+489 ATFTTCVPLDARQRHA
-502 IVMPGI
+502 
-508 EELTLEEPE
+508 EL
-517 IVRQGGQYG
+517 VRMAGGG
-526 VRLSASAPSL
+526 
-536 HIMRANIHTELSPTV
+536 
-551 GSEQQGEE
+551 QQGEA
-559 LIKSLLA
+559 LAASL
-566 DFETDPGKLWNTN
+566 
-579 IFGKSLNELV
+579 
-589 SEGVQAKL
+589 EG
-597 LHMPQEARSRL
+597 RSYQL
-608 QSTLERIINEGC
+608 TMF
-620 DGLICILL
+620 

>member
-43 GLLLGDR
+43 GFLLGDR

-60 EKAQVEAQFQ
+60 EKAQVEAQFH

-241 MARTDD
+241 MVRTDD

-338 AQLQDTYQRAVVP
+338 AQLQEVLSALLPQRR
-351 INCVAMTAEALD
+351 EAAADFARQLEEELRQLGFSEQVRVIPDFMPQEVWPGLMDEKVRILWAPNPGQAPQPLD
-363 GILQRLLYEFPIREI
+363 RI
-378 AVQMPSW
+378 
-385 VMMLEPGHWLQSA
+385 
-398 VYTAMLKFA
+398 
-407 GSVHKMADIA
+407 
-417 GKNLP
+417 
-422 LECEYITKTMLTGM
+422 
-436 DLASGSVHITAM
+436 ASGGELSRFLLALMSVRPKAESATY
-448 IAPDIFYKILG
+448 IFDEVDAG
-459 EQTGLSIVDEASLLP
+459 VGGLTLNKLAEKLEN
-474 CVVSLAKAKRAYDKI
+474 LAKQRQMLVITHWPQLAARAQKHFQISKTIRDN
-489 KSALDQVEATGYG
+489 ATFTTCVPLDARQRHA
-502 IVMPGI
+502 
-508 EELTLEEPE
+508 EL
-517 IVRQGGQYG
+517 VRMAGGG
-526 VRLSASAPSL
+526 
-536 HIMRANIHTELSPTV
+536 
-551 GSEQQGEE
+551 QQGEA
-559 LIKSLLA
+559 LAASL
-566 DFETDPGKLWNTN
+566 
-579 IFGKSLNELV
+579 
-589 SEGVQAKL
+589 EG
-597 LHMPQEARSRL
+597 RSYQL
-608 QSTLERIINEGC
+608 TMF
-620 DGLICILL
+620 

>member
-43 GLLLGDR
+43 GFLLGDR

-298 LHRSLDEILELREE
+298 LHRSLDEILKLREE

-338 AQLQDTYQRAVVP
+338 AQLQEVLSALLPQRR
-351 INCVAMTAEALD
+351 EAAADFARQLEEELRQLGFSEQVRVIPDFMPQEVWPGLMDEKVRILWAPNPGQAPQPLD
-363 GILQRLLYEFPIREI
+363 RI
-378 AVQMPSW
+378 
-385 VMMLEPGHWLQSA
+385 
-398 VYTAMLKFA
+398 
-407 GSVHKMADIA
+407 
-417 GKNLP
+417 
-422 LECEYITKTMLTGM
+422 
-436 DLASGSVHITAM
+436 ASGGELSRFLLALMSVRPKAESATY
-448 IAPDIFYKILG
+448 IFDEVDAG
-459 EQTGLSIVDEASLLP
+459 VGGLTLNKLAEKLEN
-474 CVVSLAKAKRAYDKI
+474 LAKQRQMLVITHWPQLAARAQKHFQISKTIRDN
-489 KSALDQVEATGYG
+489 ATFTTCVPLDARQRHA
-502 IVMPGI
+502 
-508 EELTLEEPE
+508 EL
-517 IVRQGGQYG
+517 VRMAGGG
-526 VRLSASAPSL
+526 
-536 HIMRANIHTELSPTV
+536 
-551 GSEQQGEE
+551 QQGEA
-559 LIKSLLA
+559 LAASL
-566 DFETDPGKLWNTN
+566 
-579 IFGKSLNELV
+579 
-589 SEGVQAKL
+589 EG
-597 LHMPQEARSRL
+597 RSYQL
-608 QSTLERIINEGC
+608 TMF
-620 DGLICILL
+620 

>member
-43 GLLLGDR
+43 GFLLGDR

-338 AQLQDTYQRAVVP
+338 AQLQEVLSALLPQRREAAADFARQLEEELRQLGFSEQVRVIPDFMPQEVWPGLMDEKVRILWAPNPGQAPQPLDRIASGGELSRFLLALMSVRPKAESATYIFDEVDAGVGGLTL
-351 INCVAMTAEALD
+351 NKLAE
-363 GILQRLLYEFPIREI
+363 
-378 AVQMPSW
+378 
-385 VMMLEPGHWLQSA
+385 MLE
-398 VYTAMLKFA
+398 
-407 GSVHKMADIA
+407 
-417 GKNLP
+417 N
-422 LECEYITKTMLTGM
+422 
-436 DLASGSVHITAM
+436 
-448 IAPDIFYKILG
+448 
-459 EQTGLSIVDEASLLP
+459 
-474 CVVSLAKAKRAYDKI
+474 LAKQRQMLVITHWPQLAARAQKHFQISKTIRDN
-489 KSALDQVEATGYG
+489 ATFTTCVPLDARQRHA
-502 IVMPGI
+502 
-508 EELTLEEPE
+508 EL
-517 IVRQGGQYG
+517 VRMAGGG
-526 VRLSASAPSL
+526 
-536 HIMRANIHTELSPTV
+536 
-551 GSEQQGEE
+551 QQGEA
-559 LIKSLLA
+559 LAASL
-566 DFETDPGKLWNTN
+566 
-579 IFGKSLNELV
+579 
-589 SEGVQAKL
+589 EG
-597 LHMPQEARSRL
+597 RSYQL
-608 QSTLERIINEGC
+608 TMF
-620 DGLICILL
+620 

>member
-43 GLLLGDR
+43 GFLLGDR

-60 EKAQVEAQFQ
+60 EKAQVEAQFL

-142 RRRDELLEQLRSV
+142 CRRDELLEQLRSV

-338 AQLQDTYQRAVVP
+338 AQLQEVLSALLPQRR
-351 INCVAMTAEALD
+351 EAAADFAQQLEEELRQLGFSEQVRVIPDFMPQEVWPGLMDEKVRILWAPNPGQAPQPLD
-363 GILQRLLYEFPIREI
+363 RI
-378 AVQMPSW
+378 
-385 VMMLEPGHWLQSA
+385 
-398 VYTAMLKFA
+398 
-407 GSVHKMADIA
+407 
-417 GKNLP
+417 
-422 LECEYITKTMLTGM
+422 
-436 DLASGSVHITAM
+436 ASGGELSRFLLALMSVRPKAESATY
-448 IAPDIFYKILG
+448 IFDEVDAG
-459 EQTGLSIVDEASLLP
+459 VGGLTLNKLAEKLEN
-474 CVVSLAKAKRAYDKI
+474 LAKQRQMLVITHWPQLAARAQKHFQISKTIRDN
-489 KSALDQVEATGYG
+489 ATFTTCVPLDARQRHA
-502 IVMPGI
+502 
-508 EELTLEEPE
+508 EL
-517 IVRQGGQYG
+517 VRMAGGG
-526 VRLSASAPSL
+526 
-536 HIMRANIHTELSPTV
+536 
-551 GSEQQGEE
+551 QQGEA
-559 LIKSLLA
+559 LAASL
-566 DFETDPGKLWNTN
+566 
-579 IFGKSLNELV
+579 
-589 SEGVQAKL
+589 EG
-597 LHMPQEARSRL
+597 RSYQL
-608 QSTLERIINEGC
+608 TMF
-620 DGLICILL
+620 

>member
-43 GLLLGDR
+43 GFLLGDR

-175 LEMQQQEIDRVA
+175 LEMQQQEIDKVA

-338 AQLQDTYQRAVVP
+338 AQLQEVLSALLPQRR
-351 INCVAMTAEALD
+351 EAAADFARQLEEELRQLGFSEQVRVIPDFMPQEVWPGLMDEKVRILWAPNPGQSPQPLD
-363 GILQRLLYEFPIREI
+363 RI
-378 AVQMPSW
+378 
-385 VMMLEPGHWLQSA
+385 
-398 VYTAMLKFA
+398 
-407 GSVHKMADIA
+407 
-417 GKNLP
+417 
-422 LECEYITKTMLTGM
+422 
-436 DLASGSVHITAM
+436 ASGGELSRFLLALMSVRPKAESATY
-448 IAPDIFYKILG
+448 IFDEVDAG
-459 EQTGLSIVDEASLLP
+459 VGGLTLNKLAEKLEN
-474 CVVSLAKAKRAYDKI
+474 LAKQRQMLVITHWPLLAARAQKHFQISKTIRDN
-489 KSALDQVEATGYG
+489 ATFTTCVPLDARQRHA
-502 IVMPGI
+502 
-508 EELTLEEPE
+508 EL
-517 IVRQGGQYG
+517 VRMAGGG
-526 VRLSASAPSL
+526 
-536 HIMRANIHTELSPTV
+536 
-551 GSEQQGEE
+551 QQGEA
-559 LIKSLLA
+559 LAASL
-566 DFETDPGKLWNTN
+566 
-579 IFGKSLNELV
+579 
-589 SEGVQAKL
+589 EG
-597 LHMPQEARSRL
+597 RSYQL
-608 QSTLERIINEGC
+608 TMF
-620 DGLICILL
+620 

>member
-43 GLLLGDR
+43 GFLLGDR

-175 LEMQQQEIDRVA
+175 LEMQQQEIDKVA

-201 IVRAAEQTREQY
+201 IVRAAEQTREQH

-298 LHRSLDEILELREE
+298 LHRSLDEILKLREE

-338 AQLQDTYQRAVVP
+338 AQLQEVLSALLPQRR
-351 INCVAMTAEALD
+351 EAAADFARQLEEELRQLGFSEQVRVIPDFMPQEVWPGLMDEKVRILWAPNPGQAPQPLD
-363 GILQRLLYEFPIREI
+363 RI
-378 AVQMPSW
+378 
-385 VMMLEPGHWLQSA
+385 
-398 VYTAMLKFA
+398 
-407 GSVHKMADIA
+407 
-417 GKNLP
+417 
-422 LECEYITKTMLTGM
+422 
-436 DLASGSVHITAM
+436 ASGGELSRFLLALMSVRPKAESATY
-448 IAPDIFYKILG
+448 IFDEVDAG
-459 EQTGLSIVDEASLLP
+459 VGGLTLNKLAEKLEN
-474 CVVSLAKAKRAYDKI
+474 LAKQRQMLVITHWPQLAARAQKHFQISKTIRDN
-489 KSALDQVEATGYG
+489 ATFTTCVPLDARQRHA
-502 IVMPGI
+502 
-508 EELTLEEPE
+508 EL
-517 IVRQGGQYG
+517 VRMAGGG
-526 VRLSASAPSL
+526 
-536 HIMRANIHTELSPTV
+536 
-551 GSEQQGEE
+551 QQGEA
-559 LIKSLLA
+559 LAASL
-566 DFETDPGKLWNTN
+566 
-579 IFGKSLNELV
+579 
-589 SEGVQAKL
+589 EG
-597 LHMPQEARSRL
+597 RSYQL
-608 QSTLERIINEGC
+608 TMF
-620 DGLICILL
+620 

>member
-43 GLLLGDR
+43 GFLLGDR

-60 EKAQVEAQFQ
+60 EKAQVEAQFL

-142 RRRDELLEQLRSV
+142 CRRDELLEQLRSV

-338 AQLQDTYQRAVVP
+338 AQLQEVLSALLPQRR
-351 INCVAMTAEALD
+351 EAAADFARQLEEELRQLGFSEQVRVIPDFMPQEVWPGLMDEKVRILWAPNPGQAPQPLD
-363 GILQRLLYEFPIREI
+363 RI
-378 AVQMPSW
+378 
-385 VMMLEPGHWLQSA
+385 
-398 VYTAMLKFA
+398 
-407 GSVHKMADIA
+407 
-417 GKNLP
+417 
-422 LECEYITKTMLTGM
+422 
-436 DLASGSVHITAM
+436 ASGGELSRFLLALMSVRPKAESATY
-448 IAPDIFYKILG
+448 IFDEVDAG
-459 EQTGLSIVDEASLLP
+459 VGGLTLNKLAEKLEN
-474 CVVSLAKAKRAYDKI
+474 LAKQRQMLVITHWPQLAARAQKHFQISKTIRDN
-489 KSALDQVEATGYG
+489 ATFTTCVPLDARQRHA
-502 IVMPGI
+502 
-508 EELTLEEPE
+508 EL
-517 IVRQGGQYG
+517 VRMAGGG
-526 VRLSASAPSL
+526 
-536 HIMRANIHTELSPTV
+536 
-551 GSEQQGEE
+551 QQGEA
-559 LIKSLLA
+559 LAASL
-566 DFETDPGKLWNTN
+566 
-579 IFGKSLNELV
+579 
-589 SEGVQAKL
+589 EGHSYQL
-597 LHMPQEARSRL
+597 TMF
-608 QSTLERIINEGC
+608 
-620 DGLICILL
+620 

>member
-43 GLLLGDR
+43 GFLLGDR

-129 RLMESTLKDPDLL
+129 RLMESTLKDPDML

-175 LEMQQQEIDRVA
+175 LGMQQQEIDRVA

-338 AQLQDTYQRAVVP
+338 AQLQEVLSALLPQRR
-351 INCVAMTAEALD
+351 EAAADFARQLEEELRQLGFSEQVRVIPDFMPQEVWPGLMDEKVRILWAPNPGQAPQPLD
-363 GILQRLLYEFPIREI
+363 RI
-378 AVQMPSW
+378 
-385 VMMLEPGHWLQSA
+385 
-398 VYTAMLKFA
+398 
-407 GSVHKMADIA
+407 
-417 GKNLP
+417 
-422 LECEYITKTMLTGM
+422 
-436 DLASGSVHITAM
+436 ASGGELSRFLLALMSVRPKAESATY
-448 IAPDIFYKILG
+448 IFDEVDAG
-459 EQTGLSIVDEASLLP
+459 VGGLTLNKLAEKLEN
-474 CVVSLAKAKRAYDKI
+474 LAKQRQMLVITLWPQLAARAQKHFQISKTIRDN
-489 KSALDQVEATGYG
+489 ATFTTCVPLDARQRHA
-502 IVMPGI
+502 
-508 EELTLEEPE
+508 EL
-517 IVRQGGQYG
+517 VRMAGGG
-526 VRLSASAPSL
+526 
-536 HIMRANIHTELSPTV
+536 
-551 GSEQQGEE
+551 QQGEA
-559 LIKSLLA
+559 LAASL
-566 DFETDPGKLWNTN
+566 
-579 IFGKSLNELV
+579 
-589 SEGVQAKL
+589 EG
-597 LHMPQEARSRL
+597 RSYQL
-608 QSTLERIINEGC
+608 TMF
-620 DGLICILL
+620 

>member
-43 GLLLGDR
+43 GFLLGDR

-60 EKAQVEAQFQ
+60 EKAQVEAQFH

-187 PEAGEEERLEEQRA
+187 PEAGEEERLDEQRA

-273 PLPEDMPDVEQMEE
+273 PLPEDM
-287 RLYALAQLKRK
+287 R
-298 LHRSLDEILELREE
+298 
-312 IRENISFLDACALD
+312 
-326 ITLLD
+326 
-331 KEEKQLA
+331 
-338 AQLQDTYQRAVVP
+338 
-351 INCVAMTAEALD
+351 
-363 GILQRLLYEFPIREI
+363 RLLE
-378 AVQMPSW
+378 
-385 VMMLEPGHWLQSA
+385 
-398 VYTAMLKFA
+398 
-407 GSVHKMADIA
+407 
-417 GKNLP
+417 
-422 LECEYITKTMLTGM
+422 TG
-436 DLASGSVHITAM
+436 D
-448 IAPDIFYKILG
+448 
-459 EQTGLSIVDEASLLP
+459 
-474 CVVSLAKAKRAYDKI
+474 
-489 KSALDQVEATGYG
+489 
-502 IVMPGI
+502 
-508 EELTLEEPE
+508 
-517 IVRQGGQYG
+517 
-526 VRLSASAPSL
+526 
-536 HIMRANIHTELSPTV
+536 
-551 GSEQQGEE
+551 
-559 LIKSLLA
+559 
-566 DFETDPGKLWNTN
+566 
-579 IFGKSLNELV
+579 
-589 SEGVQAKL
+589 
-597 LHMPQEARSRL
+597 
-608 QSTLERIINEGC
+608 
-620 DGLICILL
+620 

>member
-43 GLLLGDR
+43 GFLLGDR

-142 RRRDELLEQLRSV
+142 RRRNELLEQLRSV

-338 AQLQDTYQRAVVP
+338 AQLQEVLSALLPQRR
-351 INCVAMTAEALD
+351 EAAADFARQLEEELRQLGFSEQIRVIPDFMPQEVWPGLMDEKVRILWAPNPGQAPQPLD
-363 GILQRLLYEFPIREI
+363 RI
-378 AVQMPSW
+378 
-385 VMMLEPGHWLQSA
+385 
-398 VYTAMLKFA
+398 
-407 GSVHKMADIA
+407 
-417 GKNLP
+417 
-422 LECEYITKTMLTGM
+422 
-436 DLASGSVHITAM
+436 ASGGELSRFLLALMSVRPKAESATY
-448 IAPDIFYKILG
+448 IFDEVDAG
-459 EQTGLSIVDEASLLP
+459 VGGLTLNKLAEKLEN
-474 CVVSLAKAKRAYDKI
+474 LAKQRQMLVITHWPQLAARAQKHFQISKTIRDN
-489 KSALDQVEATGYG
+489 ATFTTCVPLDARQRHA
-502 IVMPGI
+502 
-508 EELTLEEPE
+508 EL
-517 IVRQGGQYG
+517 VRMAGGG
-526 VRLSASAPSL
+526 
-536 HIMRANIHTELSPTV
+536 
-551 GSEQQGEE
+551 QQGEA
-559 LIKSLLA
+559 LAASL
-566 DFETDPGKLWNTN
+566 
-579 IFGKSLNELV
+579 
-589 SEGVQAKL
+589 EG
-597 LHMPQEARSRL
+597 RSYQL
-608 QSTLERIINEGC
+608 TMF
-620 DGLICILL
+620 

>member
-43 GLLLGDR
+43 GFLLGDR

-338 AQLQDTYQRAVVP
+338 TQLQEVLSALLPQRR
-351 INCVAMTAEALD
+351 EAAADFARQLEEELRQLGFSEQVRVIPDFMPQEVWPGLMDEKVRILWAPNPGQAPQPLD
-363 GILQRLLYEFPIREI
+363 RI
-378 AVQMPSW
+378 
-385 VMMLEPGHWLQSA
+385 
-398 VYTAMLKFA
+398 
-407 GSVHKMADIA
+407 
-417 GKNLP
+417 
-422 LECEYITKTMLTGM
+422 
-436 DLASGSVHITAM
+436 ASGGELSRFLLALMSVRPKAESATY
-448 IAPDIFYKILG
+448 IFDEVDAG
-459 EQTGLSIVDEASLLP
+459 VGGLTLNKLAEKLEN
-474 CVVSLAKAKRAYDKI
+474 LAKQRQMLVITHWPQLAARAQKHFQISKTIRDNATFTI
-489 KSALDQVEATGYG
+489 CVPLDARQRHA
-502 IVMPGI
+502 
-508 EELTLEEPE
+508 EL
-517 IVRQGGQYG
+517 VRMAGGG
-526 VRLSASAPSL
+526 
-536 HIMRANIHTELSPTV
+536 
-551 GSEQQGEE
+551 QQGEA
-559 LIKSLLA
+559 LAASL
-566 DFETDPGKLWNTN
+566 
-579 IFGKSLNELV
+579 
-589 SEGVQAKL
+589 EG
-597 LHMPQEARSRL
+597 RSYQL
-608 QSTLERIINEGC
+608 TMF
-620 DGLICILL
+620 

>member
-43 GLLLGDR
+43 GFLLGDR

-273 PLPEDMPDVEQMEE
+273 PLPEDLPDVEQMEE

-338 AQLQDTYQRAVVP
+338 AQLQEVLSALLPQRR
-351 INCVAMTAEALD
+351 EAAADFARQLEEELRQLGFSEQVRVIPDFMPQEVWPGLMDEKVRILWAPNPGQAPQPLD
-363 GILQRLLYEFPIREI
+363 RI
-378 AVQMPSW
+378 
-385 VMMLEPGHWLQSA
+385 
-398 VYTAMLKFA
+398 
-407 GSVHKMADIA
+407 
-417 GKNLP
+417 
-422 LECEYITKTMLTGM
+422 
-436 DLASGSVHITAM
+436 ASGGELSRFLLALMSVRPKAESATY
-448 IAPDIFYKILG
+448 IFDEVDAG
-459 EQTGLSIVDEASLLP
+459 VGGLTLNKLAEKLEN
-474 CVVSLAKAKRAYDKI
+474 LAKQRQMLVITHWPQLAARAQKHFQISKTIRDN
-489 KSALDQVEATGYG
+489 ATFTTCVPLDARQRHA
-502 IVMPGI
+502 
-508 EELTLEEPE
+508 EL
-517 IVRQGGQYG
+517 VRMAGGG
-526 VRLSASAPSL
+526 
-536 HIMRANIHTELSPTV
+536 
-551 GSEQQGEE
+551 QQGEA
-559 LIKSLLA
+559 LAASL
-566 DFETDPGKLWNTN
+566 
-579 IFGKSLNELV
+579 
-589 SEGVQAKL
+589 EG
-597 LHMPQEARSRL
+597 RSYQL
-608 QSTLERIINEGC
+608 TMF
-620 DGLICILL
+620 